1 MALNIGD
8 PAPPF
13 ELAGSDGRVHRLAD
27 HLGRRAVVIAWF
39 PRAATPG

>member
-1 MALNIGD
+1 MSLRPGD

-13 ELAGSDGRVHRLAD
+13 ELPGTDGKTHRLAD
-27 HLGRRAVVIAWF
+27 HASLRVVVLAWF